1 MAGFEVT
8 PEAPVD
14 WSLLEQSAA
23 WRDLTKQQQLWVLDF
38 LVSGSALSATKAAYH
53 ASSDVNARVMGYEL
67 RKNKSIVAAL
77 DVAAGKVK
85 TDRDILIETVQEQLK
100 FAEKGSIAAAK
111 LTVQLERLQIGIK
124 AGRHE
129 VPEPDEPSPA
139 RFKVGDIC
147 TQSGEKFRV
156 TAIDNNGQVTEADE
170 VE

>member
-1 MAGFEVT
+1 
-8 PEAPVD
+8 
-14 WSLLEQSAA
+14 
-23 WRDLTKQQQLWVLDF
+23 
-38 LVSGSALSATKAAYH
+38 VSGSALSATKAAYPK
-53 ASSDVNARVMGYEL
+53 AKSDVNARVMGYEL
-67 RKNKSIVAAL
+67 RKNKAIVAAL
-77 DVAAGKVK
+77 DVAAGRVK

-129 VPEPDEPSPA
+129 LLHEVPDAEPTEPSPA

-156 TAIDNNGQVTEADE
+156 TAIDSDGQVTEADE